1 METQQV
7 YVADDGAA
15 VEIPPTTTTKPVTIT
30 ESAANNEI
38 DSGTRTTQQMDRP
51 TDMSAGDDIF
61 QEMYENPTDLAEP
74 TEKEV
79 IFIK

>member
-1 METQQV
+1 
-7 YVADDGAA
+7 
-15 VEIPPTTTTKPVTIT
+15 
-30 ESAANNEI
+30 
-38 DSGTRTTQQMDRP
+38 
-51 TDMSAGDDIF
+51 MSAGDDIF